1 MCTSSSVLAPANY
14 TLFLETPA
22 LAPEVEIPLVG
33 HRARLL
39 GLLSEAR
46 GLHAVYLR
54 DEDPVPSLTP
64 PGTQLPDG
72 DVAGRGEAALLTG
85 LNVAHPLY
93 CAVLIDDARWVDVP
107 PVTGALA
114 VNVGDLLEL
123 VSNDRFKSAE
133 HRVVVVACHPP
144 GSPVG
149 ARPPRLH

>member
-85 LNVAHPLY
+85 
-93 CAVLIDDARWVDVP
+93 VLIDDARWVDVP